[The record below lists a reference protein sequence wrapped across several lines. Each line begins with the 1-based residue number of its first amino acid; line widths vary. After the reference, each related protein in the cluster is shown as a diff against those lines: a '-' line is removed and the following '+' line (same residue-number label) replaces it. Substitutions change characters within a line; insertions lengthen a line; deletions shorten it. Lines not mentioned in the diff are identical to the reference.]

1 MLNSPTI
8 LALSHIPLALEL
20 KPPDSSSNTRS
31 TSCRDLNDQA
41 LEAVMFFD
49 VGGLRRDD
57 DKVLINFDAETGM
70 KVNYD
75 VGLDRDR
82 FHSANS
88 PLQLFVPK

>member
-1 MLNSPTI
+1 
-8 LALSHIPLALEL
+8 
-20 KPPDSSSNTRS
+20 
-31 TSCRDLNDQA
+31 
-41 LEAVMFFD
+41 MFFD